1 MFKMIFR
8 KENINAENAV
18 NANNLSIGSKETEI
32 IYQLDLLPIKGE
44 LAKLLKLNDETK
56 NYFAAMSEIAE

>member
-18 NANNLSIGSKETEI
+18 NANNLSKGSKETEI

-56 NYFAAMSEIAE
+56 NYFAAVSEIAE

>member
-56 NYFAAMSEIAE
+56 NYFAAVSEIAE